1 MDKYGAFRVDPLHA
15 EEVREALAIHGS
27 VAFPFSGQGESL
39 HEILICQDFEV
50 RGQMNSGNP
59 IGRVFVGI
67 NGVGMFHFKRKDMI
81 ELIERFRM
89 ELDHLA
95 GDVPANV
102 AGPDLE
108 DLIATS
114 HDHCEH
120 VIGVAYAVI
129 DFIATDGMEQAK
141 PARVISTN
149 EDMN

>member
-67 NGVGMFHFKRKDMI
+67 NGVGMFHFKRK
-81 ELIERFRM
+81 EQT
-89 ELDHLA
+89 H
-95 GDVPANV
+95 P
-102 AGPDLE
+102 
-108 DLIATS
+108 
-114 HDHCEH
+114 EH
-120 VIGVAYAVI
+120 FKEKLGLPLSDAEYFS
-129 DFIATDGMEQAK
+129 DFWALLWA
-141 PARVISTN
+141 
-149 EDMN
+149 